1 MMTILQTN
9 HLSVGYKAG
18 IQARKIIRDLNVS
31 VIEGELIGIIGQNGI
46 GKSTLLRTIAK
57 LQEPLEG
64 EVLIDGLP
72 ITKYSRNIFA
82 QKISFVSTEIVK
94 LHHCTV
100 RQLVSFGRSP
110 YTNWFGQLSAKDE
123 VLVSEAIEMVGLKPL
138 SERYINEI
146 SDGEQQRVMIAR
158 TLAQDTDIIVLDE
171 PTAFLD
177 MPNKYE
183 IIHLLREL
191 TRKKKKTILFTS
203 HDLNIAMRE
212 ADRLWLITP
221 DDFLDGAPEDLVLQH
236 SISNLFEETRL
247 KFDVRKG
254 EFSIHRKPI
263 GYFKLT
269 GSGTTYTWTKKAME
283 RLGFETENEDYS
295 FEIFIEEKDGSIIW
309 HFNKADSTFS
319 FGNIYDLASFVRKKE
334 EVEFLQ

>member
-110 YTNWFGQLSAKDE
+110 YTNWFGQLSAKDGYRNI
-123 VLVSEAIEMVGLKPL
+123 SEAEKYSASIFLSSIIEIYDKLLYFISPPL
-138 SERYINEI
+138 SLPPIQKNN
-146 SDGEQQRVMIAR
+146 
-158 TLAQDTDIIVLDE
+158 TLSL
-171 PTAFLD
+171 FL
-177 MPNKYE
+177 N
-183 IIHLLREL
+183 
-191 TRKKKKTILFTS
+191 
-203 HDLNIAMRE
+203 
-212 ADRLWLITP
+212 
-221 DDFLDGAPEDLVLQH
+221 
-236 SISNLFEETRL
+236 
-247 KFDVRKG
+247 
-254 EFSIHRKPI
+254 FSIV
-263 GYFKLT
+263 
-269 GSGTTYTWTKKAME
+269 
-283 RLGFETENEDYS
+283 N
-295 FEIFIEEKDGSIIW
+295 SI
-309 HFNKADSTFS
+309 
-319 FGNIYDLASFVRKKE
+319 
-334 EVEFLQ
+334 